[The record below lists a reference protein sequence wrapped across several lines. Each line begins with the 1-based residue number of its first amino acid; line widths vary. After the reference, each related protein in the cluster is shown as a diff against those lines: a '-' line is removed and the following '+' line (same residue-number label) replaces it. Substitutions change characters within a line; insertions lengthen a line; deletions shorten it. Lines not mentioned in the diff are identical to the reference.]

1 MDQFPLVIFLP
12 LATFGLAIFAA
23 LASKKRVD
31 DIKNG
36 LVYEK
41 SSLAIDGPGPSPFG
55 QNQHRV
61 SDRAQ

>member
-41 SSLAIDGPGPSPFG
+41 SSLAIDGPGPSPFLC
-55 QNQHRV
+55 R
-61 SDRAQ
+61 